1 MVIANL
7 FLILQTVKNMVR
19 TLSKRRGFRARF
31 DSQHVKASQIL
42 VKYPWERFYHVFSSF
57 SEKLIWKV
65 SPLVLLEILV
75 FKMVR
80 ICNSN
85 FKYNYLKDE
94 KLFVIFFFFF
104 FFFWN
109 LHQILNRLN
118 KMTIVLAN
126 VFPKLQT
133 VKNLVRLLS
142 KKRRFTTRFDSQ
154 HVKGSQMLA
163 KSPWQHIYHFFSIIL
178 WEVDFEN
185 VSLSDRWNL
194 TGFS

>member
-1 MVIANL
+1 MQLKFQMQLSERRKAFCHF
-7 FLILQTVKNMVR
+7 FL
-19 TLSKRRGFRARF
+19 
-31 DSQHVKASQIL
+31 
-42 VKYPWERFYHVFSSF
+42 
-57 SEKLIWKV
+57 
-65 SPLVLLEILV
+65 
-75 FKMVR
+75 
-80 ICNSN
+80 
-85 FKYNYLKDE
+85 
-94 KLFVIFFFFF
+94 FF

-163 KSPWQHIYHFFSIIL
+163 KSP
-178 WEVDFEN
+178 
-185 VSLSDRWNL
+185 
-194 TGFS
+194 

>member
-1 MVIANL
+1 MRALLSCFFIILREVDLESVSPSVTWNLSVQDGENLQLKFQMQLSERRKAFCHFFL
-7 FLILQTVKNMVR
+7 FL
-19 TLSKRRGFRARF
+19 
-31 DSQHVKASQIL
+31 
-42 VKYPWERFYHVFSSF
+42 
-57 SEKLIWKV
+57 
-65 SPLVLLEILV
+65 
-75 FKMVR
+75 
-80 ICNSN
+80 
-85 FKYNYLKDE
+85 
-94 KLFVIFFFFF
+94 FFFFF
-104 FFFWN
+104 HFWN

-118 KMTIVLAN
+118 KRTIVLAN

-178 WEVDFEN
+178 WEVHFEN